1 MKGRSFALLVGCMM
15 MFSVILLIVSD
26 YLDSYTEPNLMTT
39 DSVEVIKNDLFDLT
53 EDQGK
58 LTIRYL
64 YLDAEKKS
72 GDAIV
77 IKTPTGKVVLIDA
90 GIVTTGLQVNDYLDR
105 LQINKIDMAIAT
117 HPHYDHI
124 GGYLTLLH
132 EKTVD
137 QLLMPNIDHTTD
149 TYQQFSNLIQE
160 KDVPTKFLY
169 AGDQIILEEGIRI
182 DVISPERKAIALA
195 KEQKL
200 STTEINNL
208 AFVLKL
214 TYNETTFLFTSDIY
228 KKQEDLLL
236 QTKPNLLR
244 ADFLHAPHHGD
255 HTSSSQAFINKVNP
269 QFAVMSS
276 NILQSKKV
284 IKRYKQS
291 DVNVFTTSRIG
302 NVKIESDGVRIKV
315 TPEYVRA
322 YTK

>member
-1 MKGRSFALLVGCMM
+1 MKKRSFALLVGCMM
-15 MFSVILLIVSD
+15 LFSMILIIVSD

-39 DSVEVIKNDLFDLT
+39 DSVEVIKNDLFDLS

-77 IKTPTGKVVLIDA
+77 IKTPTGRVVLIDA
-90 GIVTTGLQVNDYLDR
+90 GIVTTGLQVNNYLDR
-105 LQINKIDMAIAT
+105 LHINKIDIAIAT
-117 HPHYDHI
+117 HPHHDHI
-124 GGYLTLLH
+124 GGFLTLLH

-137 QLLMPNIDHTTD
+137 QLFMPNIDHTTD
-149 TYQQFSNLIQE
+149 TYQQFSNLIKE
-160 KDVPTKFLY
+160 KEVPTKFLY
-169 AGDQIILEEGIRI
+169 AGDQIILEEGIWI
-182 DVISPERKAIALA
+182 DIISPERKVIAST

-214 TYNETTFLFTSDIY
+214 TYDETTFLFTSDIY
-228 KKQEDLLL
+228 KKQEDHLL
-236 QTKPNLLR
+236 QTKPELLR

-255 HTSSSQAFINKVNP
+255 NTSSSQAFISKVNP
-269 QFAVMSS
+269 QFAVMSA
-276 NILQSKKV
+276 NILQSKNV

-291 DVNVFTTSRIG
+291 DVSVFTTSRIG
-302 NVKIESDGVRIKV
+302 NVRIESDGVRIKV

-322 YTK
+322 YTN